1 MPLTPRQSK
10 LFVIGFLV
18 ALASF
23 IGVAT
28 ILILQGQ
35 NDPRARARLERIEAE
50 RRAERPRLRDAAV
63 YRRDTTSAAADTSST
78 PRP

>member
-1 MPLTPRQSK
+1 MPLTQRQSK

-28 ILILQGQ
+28 VLILQGQ
-35 NDPRARARLERIEAE
+35 DNPQARARLERIEAE
-50 RRAERPRLRDAAV
+50 RRAELPRLRDAAV
-63 YRRDTTSAAADTSST
+63 YNRDTTATPPDTSSA
-78 PRP
+78 R

>member
-23 IGVAT
+23 IGIAT
-28 ILILQGQ
+28 VLILQGQ
-35 NDPRARARLERIEAE
+35 NNPQARARLERIEAE
-50 RRAERPRLRDAAV
+50 RRDELPRLRDAAV
-63 YRRDTTSAAADTSST
+63 YGRDTTGARSTDTSST
-78 PRP
+78 R